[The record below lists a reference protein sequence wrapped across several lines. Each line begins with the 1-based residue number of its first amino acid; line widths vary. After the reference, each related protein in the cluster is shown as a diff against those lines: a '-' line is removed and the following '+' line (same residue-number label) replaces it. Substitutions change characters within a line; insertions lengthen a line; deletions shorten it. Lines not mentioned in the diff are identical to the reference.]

1 MFEFVLLPGKI
12 IPGVEGGGGTGVRPG
27 VGGGG
32 IIGGGGGNIPGA
44 IGRIP
49 PGSGKLSKNKKIK
62 ILYLV

>member
-1 MFEFVLLPGKI
+1 MFELLLLPGKI
-12 IPGVEGGGGTGVRPG
+12 IPGVGGGGGIGVRPG

-49 PGSGKLSKNKKIK
+49 PGGGGKLSKNKIAKF
-62 ILYLV
+62 